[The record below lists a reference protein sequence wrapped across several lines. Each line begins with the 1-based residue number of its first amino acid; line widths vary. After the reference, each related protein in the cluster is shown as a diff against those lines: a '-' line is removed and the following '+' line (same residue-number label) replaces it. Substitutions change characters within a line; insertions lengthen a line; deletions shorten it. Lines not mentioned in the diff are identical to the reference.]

1 MITMLRADLVRV
13 RTLRSSYAVPLL
25 VLAMVVGIT
34 AASLSEAGADGM
46 STATQLREPL
56 TASAGILVAVTAAL
70 FAAMRVGSEYR
81 YGTMTQ
87 RLLATPRRT
96 RLFAATLG
104 VHGILGLV
112 VGSVALGLGL
122 AVGLPMLSAEDLSMD
137 MTPQI
142 AAAVLFAVV
151 AFSLIGVC
159 CGVIFRSQSAAVL
172 VIVGTFAVEKIVG
185 MFIGDAAAYLPYSL
199 LTPLLRLEGATIS
212 QGPAAA
218 ALAVTTA
225 GLVALAALL
234 LSRRDV
240 TS

>member
-1 MITMLRADLVRV
+1 MITMLRADIVRL
-13 RTLRSSYAVPLL
+13 RTLRSGYAVPLVVVAL
-25 VLAMVVGIT
+25 VAGIT
-34 AASLSEAGADGM
+34 AASMTDAGGEGM
-46 STATQLREPL
+46 TTATQLREPL
-56 TASAGILVAVTAAL
+56 TASAGILVAVTLAL

-87 RLLATPRRT
+87 RQLATPRRT
-96 RLFAATLG
+96 TLLAATLG
-104 VHGILGLV
+104 VHGLLGLV
-112 VGSVALGLGL
+112 VGAAALGLGL
-122 AVGLPMLSAEDLSMD
+122 AVGLPMVAAEDLSMD

-172 VIVGTFAVEKIVG
+172 VIVGTFFVEKVVG
-185 MFIGDAAAYLPYSL
+185 LFIGDAASYLPYSL

-225 GLVALAALL
+225 VLVALAAFLFA
-234 LSRRDV
+234 RRDV
-240 TS
+240 TA